1 MLYEDKIKLLRSL
14 KVLKQM
20 PERQLA
26 GLAEFLRL
34 KEVPAGGVVFEEGS
48 TGMSLYFVASGR
60 VRIVKRIGE
69 GASSDLAVLGPGE
82 YFGEMAL
89 VEEVPRSAS
98 AVASGQCVLFEL
110 FRGDLSRWVKA
121 NAPQAVQF
129 FADLLQVQSQRLRR
143 ASNELAL
150 RSELEELIDGRK
162 EDPAVVTGKVLDRLL
177 RRLEGSWSGAVYLR
191 KGADAEPSLSAER
204 GPWRSAEA
212 AGKAAA
218 PEAAAGGWLDDA
230 SFHAPLVWR
239 GAVIGRLL
247 LHADGSARKEDRD
260 NAVGAITV
268 TARLAAAALA
278 VA

>member
-14 KVLKQM
+14 NVLKQM

-34 KEVPAGGVVFEEGS
+34 KEVADGGAVFEEGS

-60 VRIVKRIGE
+60 IRISKRIGE
-69 GASSDLAVLGPGE
+69 GASADLAVLGPGE

-98 AVASGQCVLFEL
+98 AVAVGKSVLFEL

-129 FADLLQVQSQRLRR
+129 FADLLQVQSQRLRK

-150 RSELEELIDGRK
+150 RSELEDLIHGSK
-162 EDPAVVTGKVLDRLL
+162 EEPGATAGKALDRLL
-177 RRLEGSWSGAVYLR
+177 GRLESAWSGAVYLA
-191 KGADAEPSLSAER
+191 KEPGAAPSLAVER
-204 GPWRSAEA
+204 GAWRSGESAS
-212 AGKAAA
+212 KLAA
-218 PEAAAGGWLDDA
+218 PERTAAGWLDD
-230 SFHAPLVWR
+230 STFHAPLVWR
-239 GAVIGRLL
+239 GSAVGHFL
-247 LHADGSARKEDRD
+247 LHADASVKKDDREKAAVVIAMAARM
-260 NAVGAITV
+260 
-268 TARLAAAALA
+268 AAAALA
-278 VA
+278 VN